1 MIHFGP
7 LTKAACKKITPPL
20 HGFMSTFGQT
30 LWPYRLGSIPG
41 ARSDIL
47 SNDRESAL
55 RCSADANL
63 RAIVR
68 KEPQ

>member
-1 MIHFGP
+1 MVYFRP
-7 LTKAACKKITPPL
+7 LTKVVCKKTTHLLRGI
-20 HGFMSTFGQT
+20 MSTFGQT

-47 SNDRESAL
+47 SNGRELAL
-55 RCSADANL
+55 RCSAKRTL